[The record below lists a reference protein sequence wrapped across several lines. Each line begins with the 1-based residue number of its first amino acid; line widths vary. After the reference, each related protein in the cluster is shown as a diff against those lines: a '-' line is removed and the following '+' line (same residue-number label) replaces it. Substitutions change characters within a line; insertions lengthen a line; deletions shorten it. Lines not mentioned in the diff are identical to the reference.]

1 MLIAH
6 MVSDSI
12 ENEFLRPIVVAETMS
27 NDYSLKQYM
36 KKSAA
41 GSPEAVENRV
51 AAYLDSIRNGFGYR
65 MVFYWYV
72 GWYKK

>member
-1 MLIAH
+1 
-6 MVSDSI
+6 
-12 ENEFLRPIVVAETMS
+12 MS

>member
-1 MLIAH
+1 M
-6 MVSDSI
+6 
-12 ENEFLRPIVVAETMS
+12 EVVAETMS